1 MKNYARFQK
10 IIIFGLSL
18 FLLSVI
24 ALLGYFS
31 FAYDETSD
39 KLVQAKQELELGNK
53 NKAYDIYFSIITKD
67 RSCEEAFRALANLAQ
82 ERQNYKDAAY
92 FWMMVSNLN
101 PPDTQAKL
109 NYFRAM
115 IISGIDETLEFRF
128 EALADKS
135 FLGDEEL
142 FAIAKSYIRSN
153 KREKLSDVEK
163 LTKSPFYKELI
174 KGFSMLSSSRY
185 NATES
190 IFKKALSSAKTDAE
204 KDNALICISMIRLF
218 DDDLTTAQRLVSGIK
233 AKNKIILADKL
244 LIEASI
250 AIELEDRH
258 TASKKYFELAKL
270 RRYQIAPLVRCAE
283 LACSINDKQTIAE
296 VKKLFEANDKISLE
310 LLYYME
316 ALEFFIDND
325 YKKAR
330 EKLSMAGVFGQI
342 VYGKILE
349 LKCAY
354 ELRNWETISIIA
366 QNLVKNP
373 EQIPSWEILNVIK
386 IFSEALNQNRDDV
399 ILLNSLLKLSPENPF
414 ANLLV
419 MHKSFAKKNYYQALQ
434 SANILLKKLGYSEKA
449 FAIACASLMQTG
461 NFSDVLKI
469 TSARLKVA
477 PNDIYA
483 LIFSA
488 RANAK
493 LGNIK
498 EAQKQ
503 YITATKL
510 KPDNIAN
517 ACEAGNFFILNKS
530 FESFFEVLKA
540 IESVKNKD
548 NQLLALLLKSEY
560 EKVNNNT
567 KEQIR
572 LLKEATNISPDTISF
587 YFEIANAYEK
597 LGQNQTSVALLKD
610 LAKKKN
616 SVDINLALASYL
628 SKGNKAQVNEA
639 LKILQKTVSEN
650 PSHAMAFV
658 ALSKVYQQIGKTSEA
673 MSCARKASNL
683 APEDFIVDLN
693 LGEIYLENELFEN
706 ATVILER
713 VYQKR
718 HSTNIKNNLIKA
730 LMGLSKQTN
739 TPNESKLLILRK
751 AKKIAPENKYIE
763 KEIQAIETLIKKQQN
778 AN

>member
-53 NKAYDIYFSIITKD
+53 NKAYDIYFSIIANDT
-67 RSCEEAFRALANLAQ
+67 SCEEAYRALANLAQ

-115 IISGIDETLEFRF
+115 IISGTNETLELRF
-128 EALADKS
+128 ETLADKS

-153 KREKLSDVEK
+153 KRNQLSVVEK
-163 LTKSPFYKELI
+163 LIKNPFYKELVRGVSI
-174 KGFSMLSSSRY
+174 LSPNRY
-185 NATES
+185 SATEA
-190 IFKKALSSAKTDAE
+190 IFKKALSSAKTDTE
-204 KDNALICISMIRLF
+204 KDNALICISMVRLF
-218 DDDLTTAQRLVSGIK
+218 DNDSTTAQKLVSQIK
-233 AKNKIILADKL
+233 AQNKIILADKL

-270 RRYQIAPLVRCAE
+270 RRYQIAPLVRSAE

-330 EKLSMAGVFGQI
+330 ERLSMAGVFGQI

-414 ANLLV
+414 ANLLL
-419 MHKSFAKKNYYQALQ
+419 MHKSFAKKDYYQTLKSARLLLQ
-434 SANILLKKLGYSEKA
+434 KLGYSEA
-449 FAIACASLMQTG
+449 TFAITCASTMQIG
-461 NFSDVLKI
+461 NFADVLKL
-469 TSARLKVA
+469 TSNRLKVA
-477 PNDIYA
+477 PNDVLA
-483 LIFSA
+483 HIFSA
-488 RANAK
+488 RANVK
-493 LGNIK
+493 LNNIK
-498 EAQKQ
+498 EAEKF
-503 YITATKL
+503 YISAVKL
-510 KPDNIAN
+510 KPENISN
-517 ACEAGNFFILNKS
+517 ACEAGNFLVSNKL
-530 FESFFEVLKA
+530 FDSFFA
-540 IESVKNKD
+540 IISDIERIKNKD

-560 EKVNNNT
+560 AKVNNDA
-567 KEQIR
+567 KEQIK
-572 LLKEATNISPDTISF
+572 LLKKATNISPETGF
-587 YFEIANAYEK
+587 YFEIASAYHK
-597 LGQNQTSVALLKD
+597 LGEKQTSVALLKN
-610 LAKKKN
+610 LAKNKN
-616 SVDINLALASYL
+616 SVDINLVLASYL
-628 SKGNKAQVNEA
+628 SKGDKSQVNEA
-639 LKILQKTVSEN
+639 LKILQNTVSEN
-650 PSHAMAFV
+650 PSNAMAFV
-658 ALSKVYQQIGKTSEA
+658 ALSKVCQQIGETAEA
-673 MSCARKASNL
+673 MNYARKATNL
-683 APEDFIVDLN
+683 APENFVADLN
-693 LGEIYLENELFEN
+693 MGEIYLENELFEN
-706 ATVILER
+706 ASVFLER
-713 VYQKR
+713 GYQK
-718 HSTNIKNNLIKA
+718 HPSESIKNNLVKALIGISKQANTTKERKLFVLRKVLKFVPENKEIEDQIKA
-730 LMGLSKQTN
+730 LQTPSK
-739 TPNESKLLILRK
+739 P
-751 AKKIAPENKYIE
+751 
-763 KEIQAIETLIKKQQN
+763 QN

>member
-1 MKNYARFQK
+1 MFQK
-10 IIIFGLSL
+10 FIIFGLSL

-31 FAYDETSD
+31 FVYDETSD
-39 KLVQAKQELELGNK
+39 RLIQAKQELELGNK
-53 NKAYDIYFSIITKD
+53 NKAYDIYFSIIAKD
-67 RSCEEAFRALANLAQ
+67 TSCEEAYRALANLAQ

-115 IISGIDETLEFRF
+115 IISGTNETLELRF
-128 EALADKS
+128 ETLADKS

-153 KREKLSDVEK
+153 KRNQLSVVEK
-163 LTKSPFYKELI
+163 LIKNPFYKELVRGVSI
-174 KGFSMLSSSRY
+174 LSPNRY
-185 NATES
+185 SATEA
-190 IFKKALSSAKTDAE
+190 IFKKALSSAKTDTE
-204 KDNALICISMIRLF
+204 KDNALICISMVRLF
-218 DDDLTTAQRLVSGIK
+218 DNDSTTAQKLVSQIK
-233 AKNKIILADKL
+233 AQNKIILADKL

-250 AIELEDRH
+250 AIDFEDRK

-283 LACSINDKQTIAE
+283 LACSINDKQTITE

-330 EKLSMAGVFGQI
+330 ERLSMAGVFGQI

-414 ANLLV
+414 ANLLL
-419 MHKSFAKKNYYQALQ
+419 MHKSFAKKDYYQTLKSAHLLLQ
-434 SANILLKKLGYSEKA
+434 KLGYSEA
-449 FAIACASLMQTG
+449 TFAITCASTMQIG
-461 NFSDVLKI
+461 NFADVLKL
-469 TSARLKVA
+469 TSNRLKVA
-477 PNDIYA
+477 PNDVLA
-483 LIFSA
+483 HIFSA
-488 RANAK
+488 RANVK
-493 LGNIK
+493 LNNIK
-498 EAQKQ
+498 EAEKF
-503 YITATKL
+503 YISAVKL
-510 KPDNIAN
+510 KPENISN
-517 ACEAGNFFILNKS
+517 ACEAGNFLVSNKL
-530 FESFFEVLKA
+530 FDSFFA
-540 IESVKNKD
+540 IISDIERIKNKD

-560 EKVNNNT
+560 AKVNNDA
-567 KEQIR
+567 KEQIK
-572 LLKEATNISPDTISF
+572 LLKKATNISPETGF
-587 YFEIANAYEK
+587 YFEIASAYHK
-597 LGQNQTSVALLKD
+597 LGEKQTSVALLKN
-610 LAKKKN
+610 LAKNKN
-616 SVDINLALASYL
+616 SVDINLVLASYL
-628 SKGNKAQVNEA
+628 SKGDKSQVNEA
-639 LKILQKTVSEN
+639 LKILQNTVSEN
-650 PSHAMAFV
+650 PSNAMAFV
-658 ALSKVYQQIGKTSEA
+658 ALSKVCQQIGETAEA
-673 MSCARKASNL
+673 MNYARKATNL
-683 APEDFIVDLN
+683 APENFVADLN
-693 LGEIYLENELFEN
+693 MGEIYLENELFEN
-706 ATVILER
+706 ASVFLDR
-713 VYQKR
+713 GYQK
-718 HSTNIKNNLIKA
+718 HPSESIKNNLVKALIGISKQANTTKERKLFVLRKVLKFVPENKEIEDQIKA
-730 LMGLSKQTN
+730 LQTPSK
-739 TPNESKLLILRK
+739 P
-751 AKKIAPENKYIE
+751 
-763 KEIQAIETLIKKQQN
+763 QN